1 MERCLE
7 GDGMFEKCSG
17 GSRKSFAERLWTERK
32 HAVNRIRRAVS
43 VKVIENRKRCNVTIL
58 GEVKDSSLE
67 CMDKLD
73 TFKNIGT

>member
-7 GDGMFEKCSG
+7 GDGTFEKCSG
-17 GSRKSFAERLWTERK
+17 GSRKSFAARLLTERK

-58 GEVKDSSLE
+58 REVKDTSLE
-67 CMDKLD
+67 CMDKID
-73 TFKNIGT
+73 TF